1 MGNANTN
8 NSKQRIERPY
18 SIDVYNGGG
27 GGLDGRRESPRPG
40 EDGKTFDFST
50 KRRPVLCYQNSCDY
64 SGEDNGDDYKNY
76 LDTSSQGI
84 NALNDQML
92 PTVFKWDGGG
102 KDVYITGTFSDW
114 KPVRM
119 VQSQGDFVTIIDI
132 PEGVHKYKF
141 LVDGI
146 EKIDKSAKLDD
157 HQSNNVLNVDK
168 SDFEVFEAL
177 AMDLASNNNNSNAT
191 NANSTSNALSGS
203 PPGSYSQT
211 IPTFS
216 HDSTTSGSGG
226 NQSGPPILPPHLLQ
240 VILNN
245 PSVNFGEPTLLPQPN
260 HVMLNHLY
268 ALSIKDGVMVLS
280 AIHRYRK
287 KYVTT
292 MLYKPI

>member
-1 MGNANTN
+1 M
-8 NSKQRIERPY
+8 
-18 SIDVYNGGG
+18 
-27 GGLDGRRESPRPG
+27 
-40 EDGKTFDFST
+40 
-50 KRRPVLCYQNSCDY
+50 
-64 SGEDNGDDYKNY
+64 
-76 LDTSSQGI
+76 
-84 NALNDQML
+84 
-92 PTVFKWDGGG
+92 
-102 KDVYITGTFSDW
+102 
-114 KPVRM
+114 
-119 VQSQGDFVTIIDI
+119 
-132 PEGVHKYKF
+132 
-141 LVDGI
+141 DGI

-226 NQSGPPILPPHLLQ
+226 GGGNQSGPPILPPHLLQ

-268 ALSIKDGVMVLS
+268 ALSIKVRLNDVFFGNLLQFFFLS
-280 AIHRYRK
+280 
-287 KYVTT
+287 
-292 MLYKPI
+292 

>member
-1 MGNANTN
+1 M
-8 NSKQRIERPY
+8 
-18 SIDVYNGGG
+18 
-27 GGLDGRRESPRPG
+27 
-40 EDGKTFDFST
+40 
-50 KRRPVLCYQNSCDY
+50 
-64 SGEDNGDDYKNY
+64 
-76 LDTSSQGI
+76 
-84 NALNDQML
+84 
-92 PTVFKWDGGG
+92 
-102 KDVYITGTFSDW
+102 
-114 KPVRM
+114 
-119 VQSQGDFVTIIDI
+119 
-132 PEGVHKYKF
+132 
-141 LVDGI
+141 DGI

-268 ALSIKDGVMVLS
+268 ALSIKVRLNDVFLEIYYNFSFFHKGWSNGFKCYTSVS
-280 AIHRYRK
+280 
-287 KYVTT
+287 
-292 MLYKPI
+292 